1 MAQKLSLLSM
11 KFKKI
16 FLLFLIIP
24 LLSSS
29 AHKYYL
35 SLTQIKF
42 KEETK
47 SIQIIINVFMDD
59 IETALNKEN
68 SIDLQLTTKKELKN
82 NDIYFEK
89 YLRSTLQFKIDTI
102 AQDFKYIGKEYD
114 GDLVYF
120 YLEIENISK
129 VSSIEITNRI
139 LLKYFSN
146 QQNLVK
152 SKVGSKNKSVLL
164 TKNNYNEILTYYN

>member
-1 MAQKLSLLSM
+1 MR
-11 KFKKI
+11 FKKI

-24 LLSSS
+24 LLSFS

-102 AQDFKYIGKEYD
+102 AKDFKYIGKEYD

-139 LLKYFSN
+139 LLKHFSN

-152 SKVGSKNKSVLL
+152 SKVGTKNKSVLL
-164 TKNNYNEILTYYN
+164 TKNNYNEILTYYNEY